1 MSYRD
6 PNEALRAE
14 NESLQQQIKD
24 ANEELDGLRAR
35 VGASAEGDGERQR
48 LALGMRCLGG
58 VALMLPFL
66 LMTAMCEHRF
76 TPRYHHAPASMAVR
90 YDAAPSVASAVN
102 VPRPYVAHGCQGR
115 TAPSPGFEG
124 FTRSIERSAR
134 VTQADNLP
142 GITAGTPCTVRVVPV
157 SMQDFNCH
165 VEVVCNGETLYGAL
179 PTGYAHCDV
188 DRATLLHATDSDVT
202 VADGDPAVNVDLT
215 SYRAVVTDT
224 RDGVT
229 TRALLALDAPPSLD

>member
-24 ANEELDGLRAR
+24 ANEELDGRRAR

-134 VTQADNLP
+134 VTQANHHASPDSVPAGRP
-142 GITAGTPCTVRVVPV
+142 GERQRQAAGSGQESAGFRGRLRPRVG
-157 SMQDFNCH
+157 SA
-165 VEVVCNGETLYGAL
+165 GRL
-179 PTGYAHCDV
+179 
-188 DRATLLHATDSDVT
+188 R
-202 VADGDPAVNVDLT
+202 
-215 SYRAVVTDT
+215 T
-224 RDGVT
+224 RHH
-229 TRALLALDAPPSLD
+229 RHPSKGGR